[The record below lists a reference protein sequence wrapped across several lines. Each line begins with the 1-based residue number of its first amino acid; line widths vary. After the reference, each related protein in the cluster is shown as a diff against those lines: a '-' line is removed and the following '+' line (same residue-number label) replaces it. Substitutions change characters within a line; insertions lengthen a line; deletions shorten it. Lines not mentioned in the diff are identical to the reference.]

1 MIESKFTKD
10 FDGAYLVATLNPQ
23 NKTWEQQ
30 LNQVFQILD
39 NCHINIKSKYM
50 RDLIKSWFI
59 KRLKQSCPGYW
70 NFNSNNYHYETEF
83 KKQWDGIYAT

>member
-1 MIESKFTKD
+1 MESKFAKD
-10 FDGAYLVATLNPQ
+10 FDGAYLVATLNPK

-50 RDLIKSWFI
+50 RDLTESWFFE
-59 KRLKQSCPGYW
+59 RLKQSCPGYW
-70 NFNSNNYHYETEF
+70 ILNSNNYH
-83 KKQWDGIYAT
+83 IYGDPA

>member
-30 LNQVFQILD
+30 LNQIFQILD

-50 RDLIKSWFI
+50 RDLTKSWFFE
-59 KRLKQSCPGYW
+59 RLKKSCPGYW
-70 NFNSNNYHYETEF
+70 NIGSHNYKYETQFE
-83 KKQWDGIYAT
+83 KIWKLQNA